1 MSTFLFLLAVAALVA
16 ASLGI
21 RIVVLKRSA
30 GDLPPMP
37 HEH

>member
-1 MSTFLFLLAVAALVA
+1 MSTFLFLLAVAALVGA
-16 ASLGI
+16 NLGT
-21 RIVVLKRSA
+21 RIVVLKGNA

>member
-16 ASLGI
+16 ANLSA
-21 RIVVLKRSA
+21 RIVVLKGSA
-30 GDLPPMP
+30 RDLPPMP

>member
-16 ASLGI
+16 TSLGI
-21 RIVVLKRSA
+21 RIVISKGNV

>member
-21 RIVVLKRSA
+21 RIVILKGNV

>member
-16 ASLGI
+16 TSLGT
-21 RIVVLKRSA
+21 RIVVLKGNA

-37 HEH
+37 NEH